1 MDPAVEPFL
10 ISTLVAA
17 VGGLWATVL
26 WLKTRAKQRELNAQF
41 NDQQRELE
49 QHQLQSASLM
59 RECEQFRSDAN
70 AQQTRNTQLQ
80 VELSGAQARAEERE
94 QSLKQQ
100 LESFE
105 ANRQQLRIE
114 FENLSR
120 EFLTARDNELQEKN
134 AKNIGAI
141 LKPLSEKIDGFQRRV
156 NEVHGDMLKN
166 TSALTEQIRS
176 LEKVGLG
183 ISSDATNLTKALKG
197 DKKLVGNWGEA
208 QLERTLEL
216 AGLRP
221 GEHYD
226 AQPTFKDEQGQ
237 RFLPDFVIR
246 LPEGKNLIVDS
257 KVSLIDYEAA
267 VAADSE
273 AQAAIAISR
282 HVTAVKAHIDSLANK
297 DYSRLPGMDSPD
309 FVLMFMPVEP
319 AYIEVMKNHRELFS
333 YGYQKGVVMV
343 SHTTLMPILRTVS
356 NLWMVERSNA
366 EAREIADSAGD
377 IYNSVSLVAERL
389 LGLGA
394 TLHTASRKYNDTV
407 TALAGR
413 QGLHSKVERFQQIS
427 QKANRPFPDQ
437 LSVINDDTDDRL
449 LKGLFLND
457 PAPTDA
463 VPNEKIS
470 SQDSVADSED

>member
-1 MDPAVEPFL
+1 MNPAVEPFL

-80 VELSGAQARAEERE
+80 VELSSAQARAEERE

-226 AQPTFKDEQGQ
+226 AQPTFKGRQ
-237 RFLPDFVIR
+237 RTALFTRFCHFD

-297 DYSRLPGMDSPD
+297 DYSRLPRHGQS
-309 FVLMFMPVEP
+309 
-319 AYIEVMKNHRELFS
+319 
-333 YGYQKGVVMV
+333 
-343 SHTTLMPILRTVS
+343 
-356 NLWMVERSNA
+356 
-366 EAREIADSAGD
+366 
-377 IYNSVSLVAERL
+377 
-389 LGLGA
+389 GLC
-394 TLHTASRKYNDTV
+394 TDVY
-407 TALAGR
+407 AGR
-413 QGLHSKVERFQQIS
+413 ARLHRSDEEPQRI
-427 QKANRPFPDQ
+427 
-437 LSVINDDTDDRL
+437 I
-449 LKGLFLND
+449 
-457 PAPTDA
+457 
-463 VPNEKIS
+463 
-470 SQDSVADSED
+470 